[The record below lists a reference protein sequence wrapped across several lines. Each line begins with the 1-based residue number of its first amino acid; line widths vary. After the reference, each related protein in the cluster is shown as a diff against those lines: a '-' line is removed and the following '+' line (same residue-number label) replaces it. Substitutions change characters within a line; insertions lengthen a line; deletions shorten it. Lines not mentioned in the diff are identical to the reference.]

1 MGKMKEIW
9 AMHNE
14 GHSIEHIATVMKT
27 DTVSIRNII
36 YPTWVPHSSNKK
48 ITKCEHDDPKMIDE
62 YQEIGDSNNMAI
74 TQWFECDCGATGT
87 RMYVIPAEI
96 AWGEEE

>member
-1 MGKMKEIW
+1 M
-9 AMHNE
+9 
-14 GHSIEHIATVMKT
+14 S
-27 DTVSIRNII
+27 
-36 YPTWVPHSSNKK
+36 
-48 ITKCEHDDPKMIDE
+48 CEHDEAKMIDE

-96 AWGEEE
+96 NWESE

>member
-9 AMHNE
+9 AMHEE
-14 GHSIEHIATVMKT
+14 GYSVEYIAKVMKT
-27 DTVSIRNII
+27 NTVDIKNII
-36 YPTWVPHSSNKK
+36 YPALAPHISNAKK
-48 ITKCEHDDPKMIDE
+48 DCEHDEAKMIDE

-96 AWGEEE
+96 TWGEEE